1 MSKKE
6 LVDEITEITNCDAE
20 QAKRVSDAVAGF
32 LEALMVRFLAE
43 AGNHL
48 ERTLARSIDD

>member
-1 MSKKE
+1 MNKKE
-6 LVDEITEITNCDAE
+6 LVEEITEITNCDAE

-32 LEALMVRFLAE
+32 LEALMIRFLAE

-48 ERTLARSIDD
+48 ERTLSRAIDD

>member
-1 MSKKE
+1 MNKKE

-32 LEALMVRFLAE
+32 LDALKVRFMQE

-48 ERTLARSIDD
+48 ERTLSRSIDD